1 MNKSKAQVIHAK
13 RRAKQR
19 YNISLNAGNY
29 KALIKRVHNQKA
41 QILYRQSLRISIKMI
56 EYENKN
62 LYFVYDN
69 KRKKIVTFLTEDQL
83 DKKAIEEYKNLIIL
97 KSQENSAKI
106 DNLNSFTEW
115 SELKEFLDLN
125 KQRDMV

>member
-1 MNKSKAQVIHAK
+1 
-13 RRAKQR
+13 
-19 YNISLNAGNY
+19 
-29 KALIKRVHNQKA
+29 
-41 QILYRQSLRISIKMI
+41 MI
-56 EYENKN
+56 EYENKT

-97 KSQENSAKI
+97 KSQDNSAKI

-115 SELKEFLDLN
+115 SELKEFLDLK
-125 KQRDMV
+125 KQRDIV